1 MKKILSVIMAL
12 AIVASCLTM
21 VLFAANESH
30 TAIANKS
37 IFVDF
42 ENESDLT
49 TYFEAQ
55 TGNVTYAANKGVEQS
70 GALKFEGTENWSSP
84 KLKSAATKQVIS
96 EADAYLVSFDVCF
109 ETLPANG
116 STSFAFIFRYTGG
129 NT

>member
-1 MKKILSVIMAL
+1 MKKLLSVIMAL

-21 VLFAANESH
+21 VVFAANESQ

-55 TGNVTYAANKGVEQS
+55 TGNVTYAADKGVDQ
-70 GALKFEGTENWSSP
+70 
-84 KLKSAATKQVIS
+84 
-96 EADAYLVSFDVCF
+96 
-109 ETLPANG
+109 
-116 STSFAFIFRYTGG
+116 
-129 NT
+129 